1 MCNPTRRNMIELEPR
16 YRNYWLDL
24 ARKEQ
29 KEKEDKE
36 EKKRKQALSSLM
48 RAIDAITDQKKK
60 KP

>member
-1 MCNPTRRNMIELEPR
+1 MIELDPR

-29 KEKEDKE
+29 KEKEE
-36 EKKRKQALSSLM
+36 AKRKKALSSLM
-48 RAIDAITDQKKK
+48 KAIDEITNQKKK